1 MRIPQERDVIST
13 RRVVQA
19 TVVITVLSAVYVL
32 LAWGVDS
39 CGPAAL
45 PTPWANIPEEIN
57 QVEVAR
63 FDEPT
68 AAERS
73 NSNVRERLKRYSW
86 VDPQAGVVAIPI
98 DKAAE
103 IYLARSR
110 RGAR

>member
-1 MRIPQERDVIST
+1 MQG
-13 RRVVQA
+13 
-19 TVVITVLSAVYVL
+19 TVVITVLSVLYVL

-39 CGPAAL
+39 CGPAAT

-73 NSNVRERLKRYSW
+73 NAFLRERLNSYGW
-86 VDPQAGVVAIPI
+86 VDPEAGVVSIPI
-98 DKAAE
+98 SRAAE
-103 IYLARSR
+103 IYLERSR